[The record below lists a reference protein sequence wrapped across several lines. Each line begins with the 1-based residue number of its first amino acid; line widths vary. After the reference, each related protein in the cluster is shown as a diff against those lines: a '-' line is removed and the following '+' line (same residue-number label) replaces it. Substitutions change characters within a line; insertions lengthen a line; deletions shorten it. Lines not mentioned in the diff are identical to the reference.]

1 MVPSICLTSHWL
13 KISQRKPAPD
23 NIKLQQRGGQHP
35 IMTFRPPQSWTSTPP
50 SGCRAPSLVYM
61 ARLRLPPGYL
71 ELLEAHKQASLPP
84 SPAMPST
91 SLSASASLGPGGRP
105 ASCCPATLPCRPTDI
120 LRTKDPEPP
129 HSRPPLWRG
138 CRPTP
143 PPSTPCT
150 GRALSWDSYSDTS
163 NAGQCYKHIR
173 HNEGGWLGKVSAVSV
188 LAVPPEL
195 R

>member
-1 MVPSICLTSHWL
+1 M

-105 ASCCPATLPCRPTDI
+105 ATLPCRPTDI
-120 LRTKDPEPP
+120 LRTKDPGRLPSLPP
-129 HSRPPLWRG
+129 SPPWPPCPRLPWAASRPPSPPASPT
-138 CRPTP
+138 RPRC
-143 PPSTPCT
+143 TPCT
-150 GRALSWDSYSDTS
+150 EPDCETLRSEDTES
-163 NAGQCYKHIR
+163 C
-173 HNEGGWLGKVSAVSV
+173 
-188 LAVPPEL
+188 
-195 R
+195 